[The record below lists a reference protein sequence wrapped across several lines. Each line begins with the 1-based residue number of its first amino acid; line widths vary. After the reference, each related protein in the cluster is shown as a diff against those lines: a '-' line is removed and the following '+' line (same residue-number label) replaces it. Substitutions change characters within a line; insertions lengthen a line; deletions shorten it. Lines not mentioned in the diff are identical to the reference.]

1 MTNRTNAL
9 SGDETTPNDDAIPAD
24 AFIFPEDAFIFPDD
38 PLVLDKFRAA
48 LIHPDDPLTPREEEA
63 GVVVGMDGSTKREAA
78 GPATVLLDPHQVADL
93 LEAVSVDLRKN
104 GFNSLRRNGGAP
116 SVETNLKTYLADNFS
131 NQH

>member
-1 MTNRTNAL
+1 MTNRINAL
-9 SGDETTPNDDAIPAD
+9 SGDETTPNDDGIPA
-24 AFIFPEDAFIFPDD
+24 DAFIFPDD

-48 LIHPDDPLTPREEEA
+48 LIHPDEPLTPREEEEEG

-104 GFNSLRRNGGAP
+104 GFNNLRRNGGAS

>member
-1 MTNRTNAL
+1 MTNHADTF
-9 SGDETTPNDDAIPAD
+9 SGDATAPPDGPALDVTGIPAE
-24 AFIFPEDAFIFPDD
+24 AFIYPDE

-48 LIHPDDPLTPREEEA
+48 LIHPDEPLPPREEEA
-63 GVVVGMDGSTKREAA
+63 GLGVGMDGSTKRGAA
-78 GPATVLLDPHQVADL
+78 GTGTVLLDPHQVADL

>member
-9 SGDETTPNDDAIPAD
+9 SGDDTTPNDDTIPAD
-24 AFIFPEDAFIFPDD
+24 AFIYPDD
-38 PLVLDKFRAA
+38 PLVLDKFRTAV
-48 LIHPDDPLTPREEEA
+48 IHPDEPLTPREEEEG

>member
-1 MTNRTNAL
+1 MTNRINAL
-9 SGDETTPNDDAIPAD
+9 SGDETTPNDDGIPA
-24 AFIFPEDAFIFPDD
+24 DAFIFPDD

-48 LIHPDDPLTPREEEA
+48 LIHPDEPLTPREEEG

-104 GFNSLRRNGGAP
+104 GFNNLRRNGGAS